1 MLMLN
6 LIDGG
11 CLLQAADED
20 APAIDRGSCRYVPG
34 RDVNGDNIGDAIRL
48 GPGGLAL
55 TDLIIL
61 EDIELEADHDADA
74 AGYQGEVLVTA
85 TLDGQTLR
93 VNYHDPIGL
102 NLIAEEQTNVASG
115 AVYDRVHFVES
126 EDRLRVIAEYSKL
139 SQRFLR
145 VFETGENLRMIA
157 QFGPYIHLAWNID
170 ADADGDGERDL
181 LVNGGSRER
190 MASTSSWTIV
200 G

>member
-1 MLMLN
+1 MKSDHLDVPITAHSIRGPISSLHHQKVRTKRSSSLLMPKTTLRLTESRFLGLRYPSCHPAPRRPHADAN

-11 CLLQAADED
+11 CLLQAADETHL
-20 APAIDRGSCRYVPG
+20 P
-34 RDVNGDNIGDAIRL
+34 
-48 GPGGLAL
+48 L
-55 TDLIIL
+55 TVEAADTYRSRCQWRQYRRRHTTRPRRSGAHRLIIL

-126 EDRLRVIAEYSKL
+126 EDRLR
-139 SQRFLR
+139 
-145 VFETGENLRMIA
+145 
-157 QFGPYIHLAWNID
+157 
-170 ADADGDGERDL
+170 
-181 LVNGGSRER
+181 
-190 MASTSSWTIV
+190 
-200 G
+200 